1 MLNICPIPAF
11 DDNYIWLLR
20 QEGQDLATVVDPGD
34 EEPVI
39 ARLAAEGLSLAAIL
53 LTHHHGDHIGGV
65 ADLLARWPQAR
76 VYGPRDR
83 HIRLVTDPVGE
94 GDRIA
99 PPGLATPFQVLE
111 VPGHTATHIAYLA
124 DYPGAAGDVA
134 AGNAANRSPAAGGRP
149 PSAGTGGEISGAIGA
164 SAASGTSGA
173 ASALGEGAGALF
185 CGDTLFAA
193 GCGRVFDGTF
203 DQLAAS
209 LARIA
214 ALPPDTLLY
223 CAHEYTL
230 ANLGFAAWVEPDSPA
245 LAARRARVEAVRA
258 AGQPTVPS
266 SLAEELAT
274 NPFLRTAVP
283 GVRAAAEAFA
293 GQSLTTAAQVFT
305 ALRQWKDS
313 RYD

>member
-1 MLNICPIPAF
+1 MLNISPIPAF

-20 QEGQDLATVVDPGD
+20 QEGRDLVTVVDPGD

-39 ARLAAEGLSLAAIL
+39 ARLAAEGLTLAAIL

-83 HIRLVTDPVGE
+83 RIRLVTDPVGE

-99 PPGLATPFQVLE
+99 PPGLATSFQVLA

-134 AGNAANRSPAAGGRP
+134 ASTAANGSPPAAGGRP

-164 SAASGTSGA
+164 SAA
-173 ASALGEGAGALF
+173 ASAPCGGAGALF

-245 LAARRARVEAVRA
+245 LAARRARVEAERA

-274 NPFLRTAVP
+274 NPFLRTAIS

-293 GQSLTTAAQVFT
+293 GQSLSTAAQVFT

>member
-1 MLNICPIPAF
+1 MLQISPIPAF

-20 QEGQDLATVVDPGD
+20 QEGTDQATVVDPGD
-34 EEPVI
+34 EAPVI
-39 ARLAAEGLSLAAIL
+39 ERLEAEGLKLAAIL
-53 LTHHHGDHIGGV
+53 VTHHHGDHIGGL
-65 ADLLARWPQAR
+65 ADLLARWPRAR
-76 VYGPRDR
+76 VYAPRDR
-83 HIRLVTDPVGE
+83 RIRLVTDPVGE
-94 GDRIA
+94 GDRVA
-99 PPGLATPFQVLE
+99 PPGLATSFQVLE
-111 VPGHTATHIAYLA
+111 VPGHTSTHIAYW
-124 DYPGAAGDVA
+124 
-134 AGNAANRSPAAGGRP
+134 
-149 PSAGTGGEISGAIGA
+149 
-164 SAASGTSGA
+164 
-173 ASALGEGAGALF
+173 GAGALF

-214 ALPPDTLLY
+214 ALPPATLIY

-245 LAARRARVEAVRA
+245 LTARRARVDARRA
-258 AGQPTVPS
+258 AGLPTVPS
-266 SLAEELAT
+266 GLAEELAT
-274 NPFLRTAVP
+274 NPFLRAAEP

-293 GQSLTTAAQVFT
+293 GQPLTTHAQVFT